1 MARKRL
7 PTAIA
12 DTVGASLKNP
22 QRYRGGPKSAATQA
36 LGAPPTWLSPHEAEA
51 WRMFAH
57 EMPWLSASDRTL
69 TAIASKLRSRLMR
82 DPAFGMKATNELRLC
97 LTAMGGTPADRSKVA
112 HHDDD
117 TSDPATEFLN

>member
-36 LGAPPTWLSPHEAEA
+36 LGGPPSWLSPAEA
-51 WRMFAH
+51 DAWRQFAK
-57 EMPWLSASDRTL
+57 EMPWLRAPDRTIVS
-69 TAIASKLRSRLMR
+69 IASKLRARLMS
-82 DPAFGMKATNELRLC
+82 DPNLGHKAMNELRLC
-97 LTAMGGTPADRSKVA
+97 LVAMGGTPADRSKVA

-117 TSDPATEFLN
+117 ADDPVAEFLN

>member
-22 QRYRGGPKSAATQA
+22 KRYRGGPKSTASAA
-36 LGAPPTWLSPHEAEA
+36 LGGPPTWLSQAEADA
-51 WRMFAH
+51 WRMFAD
-57 EMPWLSASDRTL
+57 EMPWLSASDRTI
-69 TAIASKLRSRLMR
+69 TAIASKLRARLAS

-97 LTAMGGTPADRSKVA
+97 LTAMGGTPSDRSKVA